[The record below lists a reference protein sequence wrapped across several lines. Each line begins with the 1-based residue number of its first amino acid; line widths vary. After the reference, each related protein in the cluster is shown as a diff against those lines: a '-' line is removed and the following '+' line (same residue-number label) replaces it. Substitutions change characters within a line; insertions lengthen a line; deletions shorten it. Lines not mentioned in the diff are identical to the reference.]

1 MSVNGQNQ
9 IVGYCYDPAG
19 NLLDP
24 DACPSGNTP
33 HTYAYN
39 AEGQMVSALAGAY
52 NYTYDGDGRRVEKSG
67 GKLYWYG
74 VNGEVLTETDLSGN
88 LTDDYVFF
96 GGNRLARVDAAG
108 NANYYLSDQLGSS
121 RVVTDSNGN
130 LLDDCDFYPFG
141 WNRCIA
147 SGSGNTYKFTG
158 KERDYESNLDYF
170 GARYNASSI
179 GRFMTPDPFTL
190 SPLHIINPQRW
201 NMYAYSLNNPTTLV
215 DPTGLSAIA
224 VNFQKEVPG
233 GGHEGFISI
242 HDDGRAE
249 YARFGPVGGGA
260 LSGPGEVDVY
270 PLSRVQ
276 MGPNGLPT
284 DAGYKQLAA
293 EVAKDEKQDPSTVRM
308 NFFITSEL
316 DTNAADA
323 WIQRMKEASDKGG
336 LLRTSSIAKTV
347 RHSVS
352 RD

>member
-1 MSVNGQNQ
+1 M
-9 IVGYCYDPAG
+9 
-19 NLLDP
+19 NL
-24 DACPSGNTP
+24 ACATQPG
-33 HTYAYN
+33 
-39 AEGQMVSALAGAY
+39 
-52 NYTYDGDGRRVEKSG
+52 
-67 GKLYWYG
+67 
-74 VNGEVLTETDLSGN
+74 
-88 LTDDYVFF
+88 
-96 GGNRLARVDAAG
+96 
-108 NANYYLSDQLGSS
+108 
-121 RVVTDSNGN
+121 
-130 LLDDCDFYPFG
+130 
-141 WNRCIA
+141 IA
-147 SGSGNTYKFTG
+147 DTSPMHFTG
-158 KERDYESNLDYF
+158 KQRDYESGLDNF
-170 GARYNASSI
+170 GARYNESAI
-179 GRFMTPDPFTL
+179 GRFMTADPFTL

-323 WIQRMKEASDKGG
+323 WIQRMKEASDKGRAPSYLFNSQNCATFCIAG
-336 LLRTSSIAKTV
+336 LIQGNAIQNKGTSIVPNTLFDLLSAISTENYSNGDRTPKE
-347 RHSVS
+347 SVTS
-352 RD
+352 KICHYDENGNLVCE